1 MLFLHFLNFG
11 HSLGGVTMYDVTII
25 GAGVVGA
32 SIARELSRYKLKT
45 LVLEKNIEVCQGT
58 TKANSAI
65 VHGGYDAHEGSL
77 KAKLN
82 VWGNKLYSQLTE
94 ELEVSFD
101 RIGSLVVAFNEEEL
115 KELEVL
121 YKRGIKN
128 QVEGLE
134 LVDGDRARELEPNL
148 SKEVIG
154 ALYCS
159 SAGIVCPFNMTFA
172 LIENAIENNV
182 ELKTS
187 EKVESIEKLDEGF
200 KIRTS
205 NSEYKTKY
213 IVNAAGL
220 YSDKIANLIG
230 DNEFEILPRKGE
242 YRILDRNAGDSVTKV
257 IFQAPTKV
265 GKGILVAP
273 TVHGNVIVGPT
284 ADNVDSVED
293 TRTSSSGIEKVDE
306 LSRKSIPNLP
316 LNQSIRVFA
325 GVRASSNKKDFVI
338 YPSKN
343 AKGFINVGGIDSPG
357 LASSPAIA
365 KYVAKLLNEQGLE
378 LEENPSFNPK
388 RKAILGFEHMS
399 LEEKKEILKQ
409 NSKYSKIICRCESIT
424 EGEII
429 EAIKRPAGARTL
441 DGVKRRVRPGSGRCQ
456 GGFCAPR
463 VMEILSREL
472 NIPIEELVKENHGST
487 LVDSKIKGG
496 DK

>member
-1 MLFLHFLNFG
+1 
-11 HSLGGVTMYDVTII
+11 
-25 GAGVVGA
+25 
-32 SIARELSRYKLKT
+32 
-45 LVLEKNIEVCQGT
+45 
-58 TKANSAI
+58 
-65 VHGGYDAHEGSL
+65 
-77 KAKLN
+77 
-82 VWGNKLYSQLTE
+82 
-94 ELEVSFD
+94 
-101 RIGSLVVAFNEEEL
+101 
-115 KELEVL
+115 
-121 YKRGIKN
+121 
-128 QVEGLE
+128 
-134 LVDGDRARELEPNL
+134 
-148 SKEVIG
+148 
-154 ALYCS
+154 
-159 SAGIVCPFNMTFA
+159 MTFA

-182 ELKTS
+182 DLKTS

-200 KIRTS
+200 KITTS
-205 NSEYKTKY
+205 KSEYKTKY

-325 GVRASSNKKDFVI
+325 GVRASSDKKDFVI

-343 AKGFINVGGIDSPG
+343 AKEFITVGGIDSPG

-365 KYVAKLLNEQGLE
+365 KYVVKLLNEQGLE

-409 NSKYSKIICRCESIT
+409 NPKYSKIICRCESIT

-472 NIPIEELVKENHGST
+472 NIPIEELVKENHGSA

>member
-1 MLFLHFLNFG
+1 
-11 HSLGGVTMYDVTII
+11 MYDVTII

-65 VHGGYDAHEGSL
+65 VHGGYDAYEGSL

-101 RIGSLVVAFNEEEL
+101 RIGSLVVAFNEEEM

-121 YKRGIKN
+121 YKRGLNN

-134 LVDGDRARELEPNL
+134 LVNGDRARELEPNL

-187 EKVESIEKLDEGF
+187 EMVESIEKLDEGF
-200 KIRTS
+200 KIATS
-205 NSEYKTKY
+205 KSEYKTKY

-242 YRILDRNAGDSVTKV
+242 YRILDRNAGDSV
-257 IFQAPTKV
+257 
-265 GKGILVAP
+265 
-273 TVHGNVIVGPT
+273 
-284 ADNVDSVED
+284 ED
-293 TRTSSSGIEKVDE
+293 TTTSSSGIEKVDE

-316 LNQSIRVFA
+316 LNQSIRVF
-325 GVRASSNKKDFVI
+325 
-338 YPSKN
+338 
-343 AKGFINVGGIDSPG
+343 
-357 LASSPAIA
+357 
-365 KYVAKLLNEQGLE
+365 
-378 LEENPSFNPK
+378 
-388 RKAILGFEHMS
+388 
-399 LEEKKEILKQ
+399 
-409 NSKYSKIICRCESIT
+409 
-424 EGEII
+424 
-429 EAIKRPAGARTL
+429 
-441 DGVKRRVRPGSGRCQ
+441 
-456 GGFCAPR
+456 
-463 VMEILSREL
+463 
-472 NIPIEELVKENHGST
+472 HGSA

>member
-1 MLFLHFLNFG
+1 
-11 HSLGGVTMYDVTII
+11 MYDVTII

-45 LVLEKNIEVCQGT
+45 LVIEKNIEVCQGT

-65 VHGGYDAHEGSL
+65 VHGGYDAYEGSL

-101 RIGSLVVAFNEEEL
+101 RIGSLVVAFNEEEM

-121 YKRGIKN
+121 YKRGLNN

-134 LVDGDRARELEPNL
+134 LVNGDRARDLEPNL

-200 KIRTS
+200 KITTS

-293 TRTSSSGIEKVDE
+293 TTTSSSGIEKVDE

-472 NIPIEELVKENHGST
+472 NIPIEELVKENHGSA

>member
-1 MLFLHFLNFG
+1 
-11 HSLGGVTMYDVTII
+11 MYDVTII

-32 SIARELSRYKLKT
+32 SIARELSRYMLKT

-65 VHGGYDAHEGSL
+65 VHGGYDAYEGSL

-101 RIGSLVVAFNEEEL
+101 RIGSLVVAFNEEEM

-121 YKRGIKN
+121 YKRGLNN

-134 LVDGDRARELEPNL
+134 LVNGDRARELEPNL

-200 KIRTS
+200 KITTS
-205 NSEYKTKY
+205 KSEYKTKY

-284 ADNVDSVED
+284 ADNVNSVED
-293 TRTSSSGIEKVDE
+293 TTTSSSGIEKVDE

-388 RKAILGFEHMS
+388 RKAILGFDHMS

-409 NSKYSKIICRCESIT
+409 NHKYSKIICRCESIT

-472 NIPIEELVKENHGST
+472 NIPIEELVKENHGSA

>member
-1 MLFLHFLNFG
+1 
-11 HSLGGVTMYDVTII
+11 MYDVTII

-32 SIARELSRYKLKT
+32 SIARELSRYMLKT

-65 VHGGYDAHEGSL
+65 VHGGYDAYEGSL

-101 RIGSLVVAFNEEEL
+101 RIGSLVVAFNEEEM

-121 YKRGIKN
+121 YKRGLNN

-134 LVDGDRARELEPNL
+134 LVNGDRARDLEPNL

-187 EKVESIEKLDEGF
+187 ETAMSIEKLDEGF
-200 KIRTS
+200 KITTS

-293 TRTSSSGIEKVDE
+293 TTTSSSGIEKVDE

-409 NSKYSKIICRCESIT
+409 NPKYSKIICRCESIT

-472 NIPIEELVKENHGST
+472 NIPIEELVKENHGSA

>member
-1 MLFLHFLNFG
+1 
-11 HSLGGVTMYDVTII
+11 MYDVTII

-45 LVLEKNIEVCQGT
+45 LVIEKNIEVCQGT

-101 RIGSLVVAFNEEEL
+101 RIGSLVVAFNEEEM

-121 YKRGIKN
+121 YKRGLNN

-242 YRILDRNAGDSVTKV
+242 YRILDKNVGDSVTKV
-257 IFQAPTKV
+257 IFQAPTQV
-265 GKGILVAP
+265 GKGILVSP
-273 TVHGNVIVGPT
+273 TVHGNIIVGPT

-293 TRTSSSGIEKVDE
+293 TTTSSSGIEKVDE

-325 GVRASSNKKDFVI
+325 GVRASSDKKDFVI

-365 KYVAKLLNEQGLE
+365 KYVAKLLNEQGLD
-378 LEENPSFNPK
+378 LEENSSFNPK
-388 RKAILGFEHMS
+388 RKAILGFDHMS
-399 LEEKKEILKQ
+399 LEEKKEKLKQ
-409 NSKYSKIICRCESIT
+409 NPKYSKIICRCESIT

-472 NIPIEELVKENHGST
+472 NIPIEELVKENHGSA